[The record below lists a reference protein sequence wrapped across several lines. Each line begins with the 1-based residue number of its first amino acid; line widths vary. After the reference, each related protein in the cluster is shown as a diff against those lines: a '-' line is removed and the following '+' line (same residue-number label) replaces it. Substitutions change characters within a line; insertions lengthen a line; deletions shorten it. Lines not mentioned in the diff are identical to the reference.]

1 MINVINNGIANGI
14 PRPNGIRYSTI
25 IMLAIDIK
33 ILETKIG
40 WDVFVSKK
48 KSASK
53 TYFLLGSDIHIHF
66 GFDNSIPPESC
77 KQNNFPSPWHLLMLK

>member
-33 ILETKIG
+33 ILETICIIEPKVAIN
-40 WDVFVSKK
+40 V
-48 KSASK
+48 
-53 TYFLLGSDIHIHF
+53 
-66 GFDNSIPPESC
+66 
-77 KQNNFPSPWHLLMLK
+77 